1 MISRI
6 FIQFR
11 NVTNSI
17 FILPGW
23 TLVGPAA
30 AGHHP
35 SSVVPT
41 SSNNGGILK
50 PQVTSWVLQD
60 SSGGLGGHP
69 ISSVNGNATTTSVS
83 TCDMDD
89 IKYGPFSDGEADKC
103 HQHYNRPRQNRS
115 RSLPRR
121 PASSMMVSYRP
132 LQPHEKIVSSSSTLH
147 TYAPR

>member
-147 TYAPR
+147 TYVP

>member
-1 MISRI
+1 M
-6 FIQFR
+6 
-11 NVTNSI
+11 
-17 FILPGW
+17 
-23 TLVGPAA
+23 VGPA
-30 AGHHP
+30 GHP

-60 SSGGLGGHP
+60 SGGLGGLGGP
-69 ISSVNGNATTTSVS
+69 ISSNGTNATNTAVVS
-83 TCDMDD
+83 SCDMDD

-147 TYAPR
+147 TYVP

>member
-1 MISRI
+1 M
-6 FIQFR
+6 
-11 NVTNSI
+11 
-17 FILPGW
+17 PGW

-132 LQPHEKIVSSSSTLH
+132 LQPHEKIVSSS
-147 TYAPR
+147 TYNIHITPRDSKTKYFGSKISNSYYFH